1 MANPRITII
10 GLGTTGTSLGLALAR
25 SGSQVEIVGHD
36 KIPEVSQQARKLN
49 AIARAEWNLHR
60 AVEGAAVVVL
70 AIPQGEIAETLDHIR
85 EDIPP
90 ATLVFVLSAVF
101 APTLTLLT
109 ARLPGH
115 VNAVVG
121 QPILNPLGGAGA
133 PSADLLAE
141 AVFCLA
147 AGAET
152 SPDALGLAS
161 DFVAAVGAQP
171 LYVDP
176 AEHDGLVAEVE
187 LLPDLLGAALMH
199 MAAATAGWTE
209 ARRVAGVPFARAAR
223 FDRSAASLGDA
234 LLANR
239 ENVVQRLTQYER
251 ALAAWKQWLLAEPD
265 AAGQHPLRTA
275 LAGAEQEWLQWQ
287 HQAQRHQ
294 WEEGATPPVEKQPG
308 MMRQLFLGGMFGK
321 RAEKPGSDAD
331 RR

>member
-10 GLGTTGTSLGLALAR
+10 GLGLTGTSLGLALTR

-36 KIPEVSQQARKLN
+36 KVPEASQQARKLN
-49 AIARAEWNLHR
+49 AVARAEWNLHR

-70 AIPQGEIAETLDHIR
+70 AIPQGEVAETLEHIR

-90 ATLVFVLSAVF
+90 STLVFVLSAVF
-101 APTLTLLT
+101 APTLALLA

-121 QPILNPLGGAGA
+121 QPILNPVDGVPA
-133 PSADLLAE
+133 PSAGLLAE
-141 AVFCLA
+141 AVFCVA
-147 AGAET
+147 AGPET

-199 MAAATAGWTE
+199 MAAGTAGWTE
-209 ARRVAGVPFARAAR
+209 AKRVAGAPFAAC
-223 FDRSAASLGDA
+223 
-234 LLANR
+234 
-239 ENVVQRLTQYER
+239 
-251 ALAAWKQWLLAEPD
+251 
-265 AAGQHPLRTA
+265 HPLRPQRRQPGRRP
-275 LAGAEQEWLQWQ
+275 AGEPRERRAAADSVRAGVGGVEAMAAGRAGRGGAASAPHGARRRRGGMAAVAEP
-287 HQAQRHQ
+287 
-294 WEEGATPPVEKQPG
+294 GAAPPVWTKG
-308 MMRQLFLGGMFGK
+308 
-321 RAEKPGSDAD
+321 
-331 RR
+331 RRPRSRSRRG